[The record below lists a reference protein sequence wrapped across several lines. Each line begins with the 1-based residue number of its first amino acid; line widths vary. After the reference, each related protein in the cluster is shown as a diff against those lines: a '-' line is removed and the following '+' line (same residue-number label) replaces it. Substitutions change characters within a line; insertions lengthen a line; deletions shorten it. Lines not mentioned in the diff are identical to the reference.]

1 MNESQLSDLA
11 TQLGK
16 ELTARQWRIATA
28 ESCTGGWLAK
38 VMTEIPGSS
47 HWFDRGFVTYSN
59 ESKTDM
65 LGVER
70 AVIATHGAVSVA
82 TATAMANGALA
93 YSRADITVA
102 ITGIAGPGGG
112 SEQKPVGTV
121 WFAWAQRSGKLETA
135 HHVFPGDR
143 TAVRYQ
149 AVLTAL
155 QGLMTC
161 TRPL

>member
-1 MNESQLSDLA
+1 MNEIQLTELA
-11 TQLGK
+11 AQLGK
-16 ELTARQWRIATA
+16 ELVARQWRIATA
-28 ESCTGGWLAK
+28 ESCTGGWLSK
-38 VMTEIPGSS
+38 VLTEVVGSS

-65 LGVER
+65 LGVES

-82 TATAMANGALA
+82 TASAMANGALT

-121 WFAWAQRSGKLETA
+121 WFAWAQRTGKLETA
-135 HHVFPGDR
+135 QHVFAGDR
-143 TAVRYQ
+143 TAIRYH
-149 AVLTAL
+149 AVETAL
-155 QGLMTC
+155 QGLLAC
-161 TRPL
+161 TRLV